1 MRVEDYEG
9 LDMDELL
16 GVAETQARG
25 EWEMD
30 FVGDMRYKYTDYGD
44 TMFLSEKQLNLLR
57 RIAKDV

>member
-30 FVGDMRYKYTDYGD
+30 FVGDKYTDYGD